1 MPSLSETN
9 LRFAKQFFDRA
20 SECMVSGD
28 LTTFDLDEAQII
40 HGAEIAEELKDY
52 QLLSLYVKSLGN
64 YWVGTSTSGQIYYK
78 RFAASALKTPDLSLV
93 DRNEILSNL
102 AAIEES
108 DGHYSVAI
116 EYLKDM
122 LKSMIGS
129 SNIHDHRDLAQ
140 VVRRMMGL
148 ANSINDYEGLEQVLL
163 QVLQRAIDSRDL
175 KQQVDILL
183 QLITLPVVKNDHSKL
198 TEYINQG
205 LTLATQIGYKLG
217 VVDNIRAQASLYLAQ
232 KQFDEAK
239 QQFLL
244 AIDLARDINDRSRVS
259 EIEKQLNLLAKK
271 VFISYNHA
279 DQVFVKKLARDLQK
293 AGLSVWWDEWEV
305 KVGDSIIEKV
315 SNGITTS
322 AHLMVIL
329 SPSSVNSSWVQR
341 EVSSALMEQ
350 LAREKGIT
358 ILPVLLKDCDIPILL
373 KDIRW
378 ADFRK
383 SYKAG
388 KAELLRALK

>member
-1 MPSLSETN
+1 MPSLREVK
-9 LRFAKQFFDRA
+9 LRFAKRYFDRA

-28 LTTFDLDEAQII
+28 LTTFDLDEVNVIR
-40 HGAEIAEELKDY
+40 GAEIAEELHDY

-64 YWVGTSTSGQIYYK
+64 YWVGTSTSSKIYYK
-78 RFAASALKTPDLSLV
+78 RFATSALKNPDLSLV

-102 AAIEES
+102 ATIEES
-108 DGHYSVAI
+108 DGHYSVAT

-148 ANSINDYEGLEQVLL
+148 AVSLNDYEGLEQVLL

-183 QLITLPVVKNDHSKL
+183 QLITLPDVKKDHSKL
-198 TEYINQG
+198 TEHINHG
-205 LTLATQIGYKLG
+205 LALAYQIRYKVG
-217 VVDNIRAQASLYLAQ
+217 IIDNVRALASLYLAQ
-232 KQFDEAK
+232 KRFNEAE
-239 QQFLL
+239 QQFML
-244 AIDLARDINDRSRVS
+244 AIDLARGIDDMSRVR
-259 EIEKQLNLLAKK
+259 EIEKQLKLLPKK

-293 AGLSVWWDEWEV
+293 AGLSVWWDKWEI

-315 SNGITTS
+315 SEGITTS
-322 AHLMVIL
+322 AYLLVVL
-329 SPSSVNSSWVQR
+329 SPSSVNSPWVQL
-341 EVSSALMEQ
+341 EVNSAKMKQ
-350 LAREKGIT
+350 LAQKRDIT
-358 ILPVLLKDCDIPILL
+358 ILPVLLKDCDVPMILT
-373 KDIRW
+373 DIYW

-383 SYKAG
+383 SYKSG
-388 KAELLRALK
+388 KAELFRALK